1 MQDRSKVLMIY
12 TGGTIG
18 MVEDVDSKA
27 LHPFDFSQ
35 ITQEIPELN
44 KLQCDIT
51 TIAFEKPI
59 DSSDV
64 STKDW
69 NKLAEIISDNYA
81 QFDGF
86 LILHGTDTMAYTASA
101 LSFMLE
107 GLNKPVILT
116 GSQLPIGVLRTDGK
130 ENLLT
135 AIEIAGA
142 KDRNGKPKVGEVAI
156 YFEYKLIR
164 GNRAHKISTMHFDAF
179 NSPNFRDL
187 AEAGVNIE
195 YKNHHIKPFG
205 DGDLKVVELHDQ
217 GIFILPVFPGMSE
230 DQVTAVLN
238 SQRNWAI
245 LLITFGAG
253 NVPMIPWFLDALS
266 NAIAA
271 DKVIVNITQCTKG
284 KVNMNLYENGR
295 ALKNIG
301 VIGGSDITSEAA
313 LAKLMY
319 LKEKDLTLSELKEQF
334 SLPLRGELTV

>member
-1 MQDRSKVLMIY
+1 
-12 TGGTIG
+12 

-44 KLQCDIT
+44 KLHCDIT

-69 NKLAEIISDNYA
+69 NKIGEIIKDNYEK
-81 QFDGF
+81 FDGF

-130 ENLLT
+130 ENLIT

-142 KDRNGKPKVGEVAI
+142 KDRNGKPRVGEVAI

-164 GNRAHKISTMHFDAF
+164 GNRAHKTSTMHFDAF

-205 DGDLKVVELHDQ
+205 NGELNVVELHDQ

-238 SQRNWAI
+238 SKRNWAI

-253 NVPMIPWFLDALS
+253 NVPMVPWFLE
-266 NAIAA
+266 AIKTAIGNN
-271 DKVIVNITQCTKG
+271 KVIVNITQCDKG
-284 KVNMNLYENGR
+284 KVNMNLYQNGR
-295 ALKNIG
+295 VLKDMG
-301 VIGGSDITSEAA
+301 VTGGSDITSEAA
-313 LAKLMY
+313 LTKLMY
-319 LKEKDLTLSELKEQF
+319 LKEKNLELSELKEQF
-334 SLPLRGELTV
+334 ETSLRGELTA

>member
-1 MQDRSKVLMIY
+1 MQERSKVLMIY

-18 MVEDVDSKA
+18 MVEDVDSRT

-35 ITQEIPELN
+35 ITEEIPELQ

-51 TIAFEKPI
+51 TIAFEDPI

-69 NKLAEIISDNYA
+69 NKLAEIISKNYSE
-81 QFDGF
+81 FDGF

-130 ENLLT
+130 ENLIT
-135 AIEIAGA
+135 AIEIAGD
-142 KDRNGKPKVGEVAI
+142 KDVAGKPRVSEVAI

-164 GNRAHKISTMHFDAF
+164 GNRAHKTSTMHFDAF

-187 AEAGVNIE
+187 AEAGVRIE
-195 YKNHHIKPFG
+195 YKNHHIASFG
-205 DGDLKVVELHDQ
+205 DGNLKVVKLNEQ

-230 DQVTAVLN
+230 EQVVAVLQ
-238 SQRNWAI
+238 SKRNWAI

-253 NVPMIPWFLDALS
+253 NVPNVPWFIEAISDAVG
-266 NAIAA
+266 AG
-271 DKVIVNITQCTKG
+271 KVLVNITQCIKG
-284 KVNMNLYENGR
+284 KVNMNLYANGR
-295 ALKNIG
+295 TLQDIG
-301 VIGGSDITSEAA
+301 VIGGADITSEAA
-313 LAKLMY
+313 LTKLMY
-319 LKEKDLTLSELKEQF
+319 LKEKNLSLEELKQQF
-334 SLPLRGELTV
+334 CTPLRGELTV

>member
-1 MQDRSKVLMIY
+1 MKHRSKVLIVY

-35 ITQEIPELN
+35 ITEEIPELN
-44 KLQCDIT
+44 KLNCDLT
-51 TIAFEKPI
+51 TIAFDVPL

-64 STKDW
+64 STQDW
-69 NKLAEIISDNYA
+69 NRLAVIIEKYYA
-81 QFDGF
+81 EFDGF
-86 LILHGTDTMAYTASA
+86 IILHGTDTMAYTASA

-135 AIEIAGA
+135 AIEIAGD
-142 KDRNGKPKVGEVAI
+142 KDENGNPRVAEVVI

-164 GNRAHKISTMHFDAF
+164 GNRAHKTSTMHFDAF

-195 YKNHHIKPFG
+195 YKNHHIPPFG
-205 DGDLKVVELHDQ
+205 NGDLKIVKLHEQ

-230 DQVTAVLN
+230 DQVTAVL
-238 SQRNWAI
+238 SSARNWAI
-245 LLITFGAG
+245 VLITFGAG
-253 NVPMIPWFLDALS
+253 NVPMLPWFLTALET
-266 NAIAA
+266 AIQSGKA
-271 DKVIVNITQCTKG
+271 IVNITQCDKG
-284 KVNMNLYENGR
+284 KVNMDLYRNGR
-295 ALKNIG
+295 TLKSIG
-301 VIGGSDITSEAA
+301 VMSGNDITSEAA
-313 LAKLMY
+313 LTKLMY
-319 LKEKDLTLSELKEQF
+319 LKEKNLSLSELKTQF
-334 SLPLRGELTV
+334 ETSLRGEMTL

>member
-1 MQDRSKVLMIY
+1 MQQQSKILIIY

-27 LHPFDFSQ
+27 LHPFDFTQ
-35 ITQEIPELN
+35 ITEEIPELK
-44 KLQCDIT
+44 KLNCKIT
-51 TIAFEKPI
+51 TIAFDTPI

-64 STKDW
+64 STNDW
-69 NKLAEIISDNYA
+69 NKMAEIIERNY
-81 QFDGF
+81 QDFDGF
-86 LILHGTDTMAYTASA
+86 IILHGTDTMAYTASA

-142 KDRNGKPKVGEVAI
+142 KNRNGKSRVGEVAI

-164 GNRAHKISTMHFDAF
+164 GNRAHKTSTMHFDAF

-195 YKNHHIKPFG
+195 YKNHHLPPFG
-205 DGDLKVVELHDQ
+205 DGNLKVVKLNEQ

-230 DQVTAVLN
+230 DQVSAVLN
-238 SQRNWAI
+238 SKRNWAI

-253 NVPMIPWFLDALS
+253 NVPQLPWFLEALK
-266 NAIAA
+266 NAVANN
-271 DKVIVNITQCTKG
+271 KVIVNITQCDKG
-284 KVNMNLYENGR
+284 KVNMNLYQNGR
-295 ALKNIG
+295 VLKDIG
-301 VIGGSDITSEAA
+301 IISGSDITSEAA

-319 LKEKDLTLSELKEQF
+319 LKEKNLTLAELKQQF
-334 SLPLRGELTV
+334 ETPLRGELTV

>member
-1 MQDRSKVLMIY
+1 MKEQSKVLMIY

-18 MVEDVDSKA
+18 MVEDVASKA

-44 KLQCDIT
+44 KLNCKIT
-51 TIAFEKPI
+51 TIAFETPL

-69 NKLAEIISDNYA
+69 NKLAGIIKKNYTNY
-81 QFDGF
+81 DGF

-130 ENLLT
+130 ENILT
-135 AIEIAGA
+135 AIEIASD
-142 KDRNGKPKVGEVAI
+142 KDENGKPKVAEVAI

-164 GNRAHKISTMHFDAF
+164 GNRAHKTSTMHFDAF

-187 AEAGVNIE
+187 AEAGVTIE
-195 YKNHHIKPFG
+195 YKNHHIQPFG
-205 DGDLKVVELHDQ
+205 NGELNVVELQEQ
-217 GIFILPVFPGMSE
+217 GIFILPVFPGMAE
-230 DQVTAVLN
+230 DQVASVLT
-238 SQRNWAI
+238 STRNWAI

-253 NVPMIPWFLDALS
+253 NVPMLPWFLNALKT
-266 NAIAA
+266 AIKA
-271 DKVIVNITQCTKG
+271 DKVIVNITQCDKG
-284 KVNMNLYENGR
+284 KVNMSLYENGR
-295 ALKNIG
+295 ILKDIG
-301 VIGGSDITSEAA
+301 IIGGYDITSEAA
-313 LAKLMY
+313 LTKLMY
-319 LKEKDLTLSELKEQF
+319 LKEKNLTVAALKSQF
-334 SLPLRGELTV
+334 ETPLRGEMTL